1 MSHHAQPRVR
11 QRHRSS
17 SRGLTLIEVTVST
30 LIVGAL
36 MVAALQSVG
45 NMSRTTITT
54 NQVHD
59 GQSLAQDLLRE
70 ILAQNYSDPAD
81 PTTTT
86 WKGEAGE
93 TNRAAFDDIDDYDD
107 WSESPVTDAA
117 GNALAGYS
125 GWSRTVV
132 VRKLNTTDFSAR
144 SDTSTDTGLRSVIVT
159 AMSPSGR
166 TTILSVYRHSDGG
179 TRHKISTN
187 TDTVCWV
194 GCTLQLG
201 ENAPSTMSA
210 SISNHAE
217 HQ

>member
-1 MSHHAQPRVR
+1 MKSLQRNAVPRR
-11 QRHRSS
+11 RCSLL
-17 SRGLTLIEVTVST
+17 RGLTLLEVTVST
-30 LIVGAL
+30 LIVGCL
-36 MVAALQSVG
+36 MVASLQSVG
-45 NMSRTTITT
+45 NMSRTTVTT

-70 ILAQNYSDPAD
+70 ILAQSYSDPAD
-81 PTTTT
+81 ATATT
-86 WKGEAGE
+86 WKAESGE

-125 GWSRTVV
+125 GWSRTVI
-132 VRKLNTTDFSAR
+132 VRKLNTSDFSAR

-159 AMSPSGR
+159 ATSPAGK
-166 TTILSVYRHSDGG
+166 TTTLSVYRHSDGG
-179 TRHKISTN
+179 TKQTISTN
-187 TDTVCWV
+187 TDTVSWV

-210 SISNHAE
+210 SVSNHAE
-217 HQ
+217 DQ